1 MNVNMCRA
9 NGRSRAVFVGRPRKR
24 EGKTEQMSLYLN
36 IDINMCWANRRSSA
50 VFVGWPKKR
59 EGKTEQMF
67 IYLNMCW
74 ANRRPISGIKHYIEG
89 VCAESYIDIVLEFN
103 TI

>member
-1 MNVNMCRA
+1 MCRA

-36 IDINMCWANRRSSA
+36 MCWANRR
-50 VFVGWPKKR
+50 PIR
-59 EGKTEQMF
+59 
-67 IYLNMCW
+67 

-89 VCAESYIDIVLEFN
+89 VCVESYIDIVLEFN